1 MYDDRNAD
9 NCRIL
14 DTRIIRGENESTI
27 WQIRNRQFLSIVDGT
42 IEQRTGDRTS
52 TLGDLNNLVAC
63 SRRSINYR
71 LIGVEATVSSR

>member
-1 MYDDRNAD
+1 MEKA
-9 NCRIL
+9 
-14 DTRIIRGENESTI
+14 
-27 WQIRNRQFLSIVDGT
+27 NRQFDKSEIDNFWASSDGT